1 MFDIL
6 HRIQDHLR
14 RGFKDLL
21 PSTGFPMVEREPED
35 EPPQGMVWGVA
46 PHQGINVSPAPAVDP
61 GPVEDLA
68 ARSDDH
74 QRFTFIRSILEKSG
88 FDAEGIAKVQKSYNE
103 VVPKQRTWISELN
116 EVAGWRRVATIGIGT
131 KAWHVMGVTETG
143 LFVTADIYCQDDE
156 PIDHPREAVRQIREG
171 RIQGVSFTGRDEFN
185 FNIHSNAFHGY
196 WAPFANARQSAF
208 GAAVRFE
215 GSKDVGTPARAK
227 LKGMAR
233 HHARTRGRMITR
245 MLWASLDPDVRFRMR
260 SSLTM
265 SATHARWF
273 AGGGEVNSSGN
284 GFPIRAPEM
293 NWRVDPT
300 VGLARRQ
307 AAAAFPILTDW
318 LLNNDVLA
326 EAIDARKPLVPVLA
340 NELAASPDVIRA
352 LQGLTWQKAGCSPAS
367 IPLKNWLELPAAQV
381 PKNRAEF
388 RAYARM
394 MEYAKTAGM
403 DADDL
408 RKRAKGRFSDVMHQ
422 LGRVD
427 PASLSDHLEDAF
439 QRLVLPKIL
448 MDRPDLRHALVA
460 DVERGWVT
468 SLNWTARKMLR
479 EFSGYCL
486 AESSPK
492 DIVEANIG
500 WHRNLGS
507 IDRDLGVDVK
517 GENWD
522 ALLNRK
528 STAAGITLR
537 EIDSL
542 PGLRRQGRVQHHCV
556 GTYGAAVTRWSGGPG
571 EITLIYSLEREAQ
584 ILSTAE
590 LRIQVDYPR
599 DKETKEITGPVEV
612 KNVRMIQNRAS
623 HNGKPPAET
632 TGAIEEIKRDLLALT
647 PEALEAYAQGMQGWA
662 TKPRDES
669 ISRLSELL
677 NADLENPDYLEK
689 AWARLAPVLPK
700 SLRRAGLDGLLS
712 ADPVRGLIENLDA
725 ELQQAAKRKPWKGRA
740 QAQVAAQEAGAAQ
753 VVEEDDP
760 LPF

>member
-21 PSTGFPMVEREPED
+21 PSTGFPLMERETED
-35 EPPQGMVWGVA
+35 GPPQGMVWGVA
-46 PHQGINVSPAPAVDP
+46 PHEGVRFSPAPAVDP
-61 GPVEDLA
+61 GPAEDLV
-68 ARSDDH
+68 ARQDDH
-74 QRFTFIRSILEKSG
+74 RRFTFIRSILEKSG
-88 FDAEGIAKVQKSYNE
+88 FDAEGIEKVQKSYNE
-103 VVPKQRTWISELN
+103 IVPKQRTWISELN

-143 LFVTADIYCQDDE
+143 LFVTADIHCMDDE

-171 RIQGVSFTGRDEFN
+171 RIKGVSFTGRDEFN
-185 FNIHSNAFHGY
+185 FNIHSNAFHAY

-215 GSKDVGTPARAK
+215 GSTDKGTPARAK

-233 HHARTRGRMITR
+233 HHVRTRGRMITR

-260 SSLTM
+260 SSLAM
-265 SATHARWF
+265 NATYARWF
-273 AGGGEVNSSGN
+273 AGGGEMKPSGS
-284 GFPIRAPEM
+284 GFPIKQPEM
-293 NWRVDPT
+293 NWTVDPAA
-300 VGLARRQ
+300 GLARRQ

-318 LLNNDVLA
+318 LMTNDALA
-326 EAIDARKPLVPVLA
+326 GSIDGRKPLVPVLA
-340 NELAASPDVIRA
+340 RELGASPDVIRA
-352 LQGLTWQKAGCSPAS
+352 LQGLTWQKAGCSPAV
-367 IPLKNWLELPAAQV
+367 IPLRYWLELPATQI

-388 RAYARM
+388 RAYAGM
-394 MEYAKTAGM
+394 MEYAKSAGM
-403 DADDL
+403 DVDDL
-408 RKRAKGRFSDVMHQ
+408 RQRAKGRFSDVMHQ

-427 PASLSDHLEDAF
+427 PISLRDHLEDAF

-468 SLNWTARKMLR
+468 SLNWTTRKMLR

-486 AESSPK
+486 TESSPK
-492 DIVEANIG
+492 DLVEANIG

-522 ALLNRK
+522 ALIARK
-528 STAAGITLR
+528 TTAAGITLR

-590 LRIQVDYPR
+590 FRIQVDYPR
-599 DKETKEITGPVEV
+599 DKETKEITGPIEV
-612 KNVRMIQNRAS
+612 KNARMIQNRAS
-623 HNGKPPAET
+623 HNGPAPAET
-632 TGAIEEIKRDLLALT
+632 AKAVDEIRKQLLALT
-647 PEALEAYAQGMQGWA
+647 PEALETYAQGMQGWA
-662 TKPRDES
+662 AKPRDES

-677 NADLENPDYLEK
+677 NADLENQDYLEK
-689 AWARLAPVLPK
+689 AWARLAPVLPR

-712 ADPVRGLIENLDA
+712 TDPVKGLIENLDA
-725 ELQQAAKRKPWKGRA
+725 EIRLSATRRPWKGRA
-740 QAQVAAQEAGAAQ
+740 QAQVAVQ
-753 VVEEDDP
+753 VDGEDDP